1 MNISSN
7 HSREST
13 IPPKIYITYLEELI
27 VFKDFSAV
35 IIHWTFGFGQ
45 PLGAAQEI
53 PKGSPSSTSIVC
65 GGSSLKLNS
74 SDLRTKTELV
84 MAVPYLFLAKH
95 WYWPK
100 KWNRKYRNEYRGYYY
115 RNVRSK
121 KQERDREKQRNW
133 RKTYI
138 SSLHSLVS
146 STHSSSKY
154 RSTHSSEI
162 WDVRS
167 N

>member
-1 MNISSN
+1 MIMFSVQYY
-7 HSREST
+7 RESSKAIIGT
-13 IPPKIYITYLEELI
+13 TTSIQKFIYLEELI

-53 PKGSPSSTSIVC
+53 PKGSPSSTSMVC

-100 KWNRKYRNEYRGYYY
+100 RYETANTGEWI
-115 RNVRSK
+115 
-121 KQERDREKQRNW
+121 QTERVLQKC
-133 RKTYI
+133 K
-138 SSLHSLVS
+138 L
-146 STHSSSKY
+146 
-154 RSTHSSEI
+154 
-162 WDVRS
+162 
-167 N
+167 

>member
-1 MNISSN
+1 MIMLSVQY
-7 HSREST
+7 RESSKAIIGT
-13 IPPKIYITYLEELI
+13 TTSIQKFIYLEELI

-53 PKGSPSSTSIVC
+53 PKGRPSSTSMVC

-95 WYWPK
+95 WY
-100 KWNRKYRNEYRGYYY
+100 
-115 RNVRSK
+115 
-121 KQERDREKQRNW
+121 
-133 RKTYI
+133 
-138 SSLHSLVS
+138 
-146 STHSSSKY
+146 
-154 RSTHSSEI
+154 
-162 WDVRS
+162 
-167 N
+167 

>member
-1 MNISSN
+1 MKGSEAQKQRPHKLLWMLWFDGKS
-7 HSREST
+7 
-13 IPPKIYITYLEELI
+13 IPKKIIYLEELI

-53 PKGSPSSTSIVC
+53 PKGRPSSTSIVC

-100 KWNRKYRNEYRGYYY
+100 RYETANTGEWIQTE
-115 RNVRSK
+115 SIT
-121 KQERDREKQRNW
+121 EM
-133 RKTYI
+133 
-138 SSLHSLVS
+138 
-146 STHSSSKY
+146 
-154 RSTHSSEI
+154 
-162 WDVRS
+162 
-167 N
+167 

>member
-1 MNISSN
+1 MIMLSVQYY
-7 HSREST
+7 RESSKQSMVLLT
-13 IPPKIYITYLEELI
+13 ISIQKFIYLEELI

-100 KWNRKYRNEYRGYYY
+100 RYETANTGEWIQTE
-115 RNVRSK
+115 SIT
-121 KQERDREKQRNW
+121 EM
-133 RKTYI
+133 
-138 SSLHSLVS
+138 
-146 STHSSSKY
+146 
-154 RSTHSSEI
+154 
-162 WDVRS
+162 
-167 N
+167 